1 MKQKRN
7 YLAILSALT
16 LAGISLGLVAVAPG
30 AARAEPPGAVVAPG
44 AVRAESLGAVVAP
57 GAARAG
63 IRPGPGLGEPA
74 TPDEVRRWD
83 WGVMPDGAGLPA
95 GNGTAKQGKL
105 LYERLCIACHGAGG
119 LGNSGDQLA
128 GAQMSLTSE
137 WPEKTIGNY
146 WPYATTL
153 FDFIRR
159 SKPMDRPGSLSA
171 AEVYAL
177 AAYLLYL
184 NGIIAEEQPLD
195 ADALAKIRMPNRDG
209 FIEALE

>member
-1 MKQKRN
+1 MKPKRN

-30 AARAEPPGAVVAPG
+30 AAGAEPPGAGVAPE
-44 AVRAESLGAVVAP
+44 ADRAEV
-57 GAARAG
+57 
-63 IRPGPGLGEPA
+63 RPGPGLGEPA

-95 GNGTAKQGKL
+95 GNGTAKQGQL

-184 NGIIAEEQPLD
+184 NGLIAEEQPLD
-195 ADALAKIRMPNRDG
+195 AAALAKIRMPNRDG
-209 FIEALE
+209 FIEAME

>member
-1 MKQKRN
+1 
-7 YLAILSALT
+7 
-16 LAGISLGLVAVAPG
+16 
-30 AARAEPPGAVVAPG
+30 
-44 AVRAESLGAVVAP
+44 
-57 GAARAG
+57 
-63 IRPGPGLGEPA
+63 
-74 TPDEVRRWD
+74 
-83 WGVMPDGAGLPA
+83 MPDGAGLPA

-159 SKPMDRPGSLSA
+159 SKPMGRPGSLSA
-171 AEVYAL
+171 TEVYAL

-195 ADALAKIRMPNRDG
+195 AASLAKIRMPNQDG

>member
-1 MKQKRN
+1 
-7 YLAILSALT
+7 
-16 LAGISLGLVAVAPG
+16 
-30 AARAEPPGAVVAPG
+30 
-44 AVRAESLGAVVAP
+44 
-57 GAARAG
+57 
-63 IRPGPGLGEPA
+63 
-74 TPDEVRRWD
+74 
-83 WGVMPDGAGLPA
+83 MPDGAGLPA
-95 GNGTAKQGKL
+95 GNGTAKQGQP
-105 LYERLCIACHGAGG
+105 LYEQLCIACHGAGG

-195 ADALAKIRMPNRDG
+195 AAALAKIRMPNRDG

>member
-1 MKQKRN
+1 MMKPKRN

-16 LAGISLGLVAVAPG
+16 LAGISLGLVAVAPEV
-30 AARAEPPGAVVAPG
+30 ARAEPPGAGVAPEAG
-44 AVRAESLGAVVAP
+44 RAE
-57 GAARAG
+57 

-74 TPDEVRRWD
+74 TPDEIRRWD

-95 GNGTAKQGKL
+95 GNGTAKQGQPF
-105 LYERLCIACHGAGG
+105 YEQLCIACHGAGG
-119 LGNSGDQLA
+119 LGDSGDQLA

-171 AEVYAL
+171 DEVYAL

-195 ADALAKIRMPNRDG
+195 AAALAKIRMPNRDG

>member
-1 MKQKRN
+1 MKPKRN

-16 LAGISLGLVAVAPG
+16 LAGISLGLVAVAPE
-30 AARAEPPGAVVAPG
+30 AARAEPSEAAVAP
-44 AVRAESLGAVVAP
+44 ET
-57 GAARAG
+57 ARAG

-74 TPDEVRRWD
+74 APDEIRRWD

-95 GNGTAKQGKL
+95 GSGTAKQGQP
-105 LYERLCIACHGAGG
+105 LYEQLCIACHGAGG

-184 NGIIAEEQPLD
+184 NGIIAAEQPLD
-195 ADALAKIRMPNRDG
+195 AAALAKIRMPNRDG

>member
-1 MKQKRN
+1 
-7 YLAILSALT
+7 
-16 LAGISLGLVAVAPG
+16 
-30 AARAEPPGAVVAPG
+30 
-44 AVRAESLGAVVAP
+44 
-57 GAARAG
+57 
-63 IRPGPGLGEPA
+63 
-74 TPDEVRRWD
+74 
-83 WGVMPDGAGLPA
+83 MPDGAGLPA
-95 GNGTAKQGKL
+95 GSGTAKQGQP
-105 LYERLCIACHGAGG
+105 LYEQLCIACHGAGG

-195 ADALAKIRMPNRDG
+195 AAALAKIRMPNRDG
-209 FIEALE
+209 FIEARE

>member
-1 MKQKRN
+1 MKPKRN

-30 AARAEPPGAVVAPG
+30 AARAELPGAVVAPG
-44 AVRAESLGAVVAP
+44 AV
-57 GAARAG
+57 RAG

-74 TPDEVRRWD
+74 TPDEIRRWD
-83 WGVMPDGAGLPA
+83 WGIMPDGAGLPA
-95 GNGTAKQGKL
+95 GSGTAKQGQP

>member
-1 MKQKRN
+1 MKPKRN
-7 YLAILSALT
+7 YLAILLALT

-30 AARAEPPGAVVAPG
+30 AACAEAPGAVVAPG
-44 AVRAESLGAVVAP
+44 AVRAE
-57 GAARAG
+57 

-74 TPDEVRRWD
+74 TPDEIRRWD

-95 GNGTAKQGKL
+95 GSGTAKQGQP
-105 LYERLCIACHGAGG
+105 LYEQLCIACHGAGG

-209 FIEALE
+209 FIEARE

>member
-16 LAGISLGLVAVAPG
+16 LAGISLGLVALASG
-30 AARAEPPGAVVAPG
+30 TARAESPGAVVA
-44 AVRAESLGAVVAP
+44 S
-57 GAARAG
+57 GAARAAV
-63 IRPGPGLGEPA
+63 RPGPGLGEPA
-74 TPDEVRRWD
+74 APDEIRRWD

-95 GNGTAKQGKL
+95 GSGTAKQGQP
-105 LYERLCIACHGAGG
+105 LYEQLCLACHGAGG

-184 NGIIAEEQPLD
+184 NGVIAEEQPLD
-195 ADALAKIRMPNRDG
+195 AAALAKLRMPNRDG
-209 FIEALE
+209 FIEAME

>member
-1 MKQKRN
+1 MKPKRN

-16 LAGISLGLVAVAPG
+16 LAGISLGLVAVASG
-30 AARAEPPGAVVAPG
+30 TARAESP
-44 AVRAESLGAVVAP
+44 GAVVAP
-57 GAARAG
+57 GAARTE

-95 GNGTAKQGKL
+95 GSGTAKQGQP
-105 LYERLCIACHGAGG
+105 LYEQLCIACHGAGA

-195 ADALAKIRMPNRDG
+195 AAALAKIRMPNRDG